1 MADYL
6 ATYETPGTGAVM
18 QVEVNFAGQ
27 RPDLPNDPA
36 PYLDPANV
44 KAMIVTEATSTT
56 VEVVRDITITLVNST
71 TFRTDEIVPLG
82 TILRVYR
89 ITDIEFPIVDFV
101 SLQVVSEADLDLQAR
116 QTLYAVME
124 SRDAATRAQVYANF
138 AQSVSVEANAS
149 AKDAVEKAEAAVRT
163 ADAAALAATNAVQ
176 VANQANT
183 KSDEALA
190 AAAAAEEHATNVE
203 TLAQSAQDAAAA
215 AQQEAT
221 SAHEAADNAVSIA
234 NGVDGKADAALE
246 AAQRADTNAAQ
257 ALSTANGIAATAQ
270 AARDTANAAQIAAA
284 AAVATANA
292 VDAKAQ
298 SALDTAAQANTS
310 AQNAVQIAQAAVQSA
325 TNANSGVTAVNQR
338 VDVLANRVTALE
350 TWKAYADNALNSHT
364 DVLTNHTGRL
374 NTLDSRA
381 SALETANTPRLPS
394 YVHPCANNAA
404 LVIVD
409 GVLYMSSGSSAV
421 YTNIGVGRGAN
432 GTTGRFG
439 LDNFQAVAIPSQSR
453 VKKATTTGQDSFALL
468 ENGDLYVW
476 GANTYGQLGLG
487 HTTAVGV
494 PTLSAQSVVDFFS
507 HYTNAAYSTSPSK
520 MYIRSVDNI
529 IYAAGYNAYGQL
541 GTGDAANK
549 STWTLSWNT
558 NTQGEVRA
566 VYNLGADFGC
576 GVILTADNRM
586 MVCGRNLQGQLGTG
600 NGSDVRNWTDVTA
613 AWGGAAAVAQI
624 TDMSGGF
631 GYSSTSG
638 DGTCWLAAFSANVG
652 VRVCG
657 ANTYGILGNGN
668 TTNTVVPFNVPL
680 PSLPASWVVMGDQ
693 PGAIF
698 VLGQNKV
705 VYSWGYCDANGQ
717 LGRGLTTSNATPGA
731 VTLTGNVSRF
741 LSRGQSQYGY
751 GFVYSMF
758 VLMESGVV
766 MGWGG
771 NGYGG
776 QGAGDIAVSL
786 VPRRVRLPYR
796 DPDGSV
802 MVPQYL
808 FYQNG
813 SQAAGGPQTIGVF
826 TTSGYL
832 YGWGHNG
839 QNQLASGNT
848 NPNEAVPAL
857 LPVPWRK
864 RN

>member
-190 AAAAAEEHATNVE
+190 AAEAAEEHATNVE

-221 SAHEAADNAVSIA
+221 DARLAAENAVNIA
-234 NGVDGKADAALE
+234 NGIDGKADAALE

-257 ALSTANGIAATAQ
+257 ALSVANGIAATAE
-270 AARDTANAAQIAAA
+270 AARVTANEAKDAADN
-284 AAVATANA
+284 AVSVAGA

-298 SALDTAAQANTS
+298 TALDTANAANVS
-310 AQNAVQIAQAAVQSA
+310 AQNAVLIAQAAVTSA
-325 TNANSGVTAVNQR
+325 TNANGGVTAANGR
-338 VDVLANRVTALE
+338 IDVLSSRVLALE
-350 TWKAYADNALNSHT
+350 TWRTAATATLTNHDTNITLNYNSIEALKLRAAALEALNAPRLPEFVLECADNA
-364 DVLTNHTGRL
+364 
-374 NTLDSRA
+374 A
-381 SALETANTPRLPS
+381 M
-394 YVHPCANNAA
+394 
-404 LVIVD
+404 VIVN
-409 GVLYMSSGSSAV
+409 GELWMSCGSAAV
-421 YTNIGVGRGAN
+421 YTNIGVGRGAS
-432 GTTGRFG
+432 GLTGRYG
-439 LDNFQAVAIPSQSR
+439 LDNFQQVPIPSQSP
-453 VKKATTTGQDSFALL
+453 VVQATTNGQNSFALL
-468 ENGDLYVW
+468 ANGDLYAW
-476 GANTYGQLGLG
+476 GNNGHGQLGLG
-487 HTTAVGV
+487 HTTAQGT
-494 PTLSAQSVVDFFS
+494 PTLSAQGVREIYG
-507 HYTNAAYSTSPSK
+507 HYTNAAYSTAPSK
-520 MYIRSVDNI
+520 MYIRKDDA

-541 GTGDAANK
+541 GVGDATNR
-549 STWTLSWNT
+549 STWTATWVLA
-558 NTQGEVRA
+558 GAPVRK
-566 VYNLGADFGC
+566 VFNLGADFGC
-576 GVILTADNRM
+576 GVILTTDNRM
-586 MVCGRNLQGQLGTG
+586 FVCGRNLQGQLGTG

-613 AWGGAAAVAQI
+613 AWGGTAAVAQM
-624 TDMSGGF
+624 TDASGGF
-631 GYSSTSG
+631 GYSSTAG
-638 DGTCWLAAFSANVG
+638 DGTCWLAMFSKNVG

-668 TTNTVVPFNVPL
+668 TTNTVVPFNTPL
-680 PSLPASWVVMGDQ
+680 PSLPVDWMVLGDQ

-698 VLGQNKV
+698 ILGQDKRI
-705 VYSWGYCDANGQ
+705 YSWGYCDSNGQ

-731 VTLTGNVSRF
+731 LPLTNVAAL

-751 GFVYSMF
+751 GFVYAAF
-758 VLMESGVV
+758 VLLESGVV
-766 MGWGG
+766 MGWGA
-771 NGYGG
+771 NGYGTA
-776 QGAGDIAVSL
+776 GAGDTAVSL
-786 VPRRVRLPYR
+786 VPRRVLLPYR
-796 DPDGSV
+796 EPDGSV
-802 MVPQYL
+802 MVPHAL

-813 SQAAGGPQTIGVF
+813 SQAAGGPGTIGMF
-826 TTSGYL
+826 TKAGNL
-832 YGWGHNG
+832 YAWGHNG
-839 QNQLASGNT
+839 QQQLSGQGAASAS
-848 NPNEAVPAL
+848 EVVPAVFT
-857 LPVPWRK
+857 VPWRK
-864 RN
+864 RT